1 MVTPE
6 TGYIYNIY
14 SQTWLKSHYLQHQ
27 PHYNNTH
34 GRNGFSGLY
43 KMSWL
48 QQLGYNS
55 TVPHISGT
63 KGVVVNKFDC
73 IRTYIYIHTYV
84 YIYLGRWCG
93 VNHSDKSWVC
103 GDGDSEHT
111 GHWMMSC
118 PAWYTQ
124 CKPLMGCD
132 SQVILVT

>member
-73 IRTYIYIHTYV
+73 ICTYIYIHTY
-84 YIYLGRWCG
+84 IYTLEGG
-93 VNHSDKSWVC
+93 VVSITLIKV
-103 GDGDSEHT
+103 
-111 GHWMMSC
+111 
-118 PAWYTQ
+118 
-124 CKPLMGCD
+124 GCVVMVTV
-132 SQVILVT
+132 STPVIG